1 MSLEVAKC
9 RLLLGWDDIGRM
21 SAPMEKLDGRTQD
34 SNLLD
39 LIVPQKAFR
48 WY

>member
-9 RLLLGWDDIGRM
+9 RLLLGWGERGRM
-21 SAPMEKLDGRTQD
+21 SAPMEKLDGRTPD

-39 LIVPQKAFR
+39 PIIGQRAFR
-48 WY
+48 RY